1 MMVQTPANY
10 KVGDRISLSTDPANT
25 FYDVTAVNG
34 DAITISQVP
43 GGGGLVNPITTATAI
58 TVNHSYQAGTNVVN
72 VASTPGVTAG
82 QTVDVTKH
90 HIHCTVSSLPRP
102 TPPDRRSSRHR
113 H

>member
-43 GGGGLVNPITTATAI
+43 GGGGLVNPITTATAT

-72 VASTPGVTAG
+72 GGSTTGVTAARRALC
-82 QTVDVTKH
+82 QTGHNYPTSA
-90 HIHCTVSSLPRP
+90 TLGRP
-102 TPPDRRSSRHR
+102 GADQ
-113 H
+113 